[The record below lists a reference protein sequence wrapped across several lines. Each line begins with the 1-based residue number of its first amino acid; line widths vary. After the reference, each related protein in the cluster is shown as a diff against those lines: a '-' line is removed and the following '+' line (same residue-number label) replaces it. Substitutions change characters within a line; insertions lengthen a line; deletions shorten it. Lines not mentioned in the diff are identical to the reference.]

1 MANASLPPSS
11 VVGAVDSGGGGGTT
25 GSSVGV
31 AGAET
36 SAGTTADSFPFPEFQ
51 VVEVKGT
58 PGNDV
63 LIGTNDN
70 EDMQGF
76 RGDDVLFGGAGDD
89 SLNGGI
95 GNDRLEGGPGFDTY
109 EGGPGIDTLTFS
121 VADGPANVS
130 LLSSSVVS
138 SGVFEF
144 VQNVENLTGSVFG
157 DTLLGDD
164 NDNVMLGGSGLDLL
178 GGGLGDDVLDGG
190 KDGAYATWAG
200 EDGGV
205 TVDLAAG
212 NAAEW
217 DGGRDTLVDI
227 VGAIGTD
234 FADTLR
240 GDASANRLEGGKG
253 DDTLQGRGGND
264 ILVGGDGVDVLQGG
278 GGRDTVDYSGA
289 GPVRVSLVSNE
300 AVDATRAIDRL
311 AGIEDII
318 GSLGQ
323 DTISGDG
330 GANRLTG
337 GVGADVLRGGAGADA
352 FVFHDRL
359 DFGDTIRDFQ
369 TGLDRIEVDAT
380 AVGDGTVTFDA
391 ANDRLLWD
399 PDGTGAADPVIM
411 ATIEGTAVAT
421 SDIVLV

>member
-11 VVGAVDSGGGGGTT
+11 IVGA
-25 GSSVGV
+25 VGV
-31 AGAET
+31 AGGGGDTSGGVAES
-36 SAGTTADSFPFPEFQ
+36 SAGTTADSFPFPQFE
-51 VVEVKGT
+51 VVEIKGT
-58 PGNDV
+58 PDDDV
-63 LIGTNDN
+63 LIGTNAN

-89 SLNGGI
+89 SLRGGI

-109 EGGPGIDTLTFS
+109 DGGPGIDTLTFS
-121 VADGPANVS
+121 VEDGPANVN
-130 LLSSSVVS
+130 LQNSSVVS

-178 GGGLGDDVLDGG
+178 GGGLGNDILDGG

-200 EDGGV
+200 EDGAV
-205 TVDLAAG
+205 VVDLAAG
-212 NAAEW
+212 SVVEW
-217 DGGRDTLVDI
+217 DGGQDTLTTI

-234 FADTLR
+234 FNDTLR

-253 DDTLQGRGGND
+253 DDTLQGRGGGD
-264 ILVGGDGVDVLQGG
+264 ILVGGDGADVLQGG
-278 GGRDTVDYSGA
+278 GGQDTVDYSGA
-289 GPVRVSLVSNE
+289 GPVRVSLFSGE
-300 AVDATRAIDRL
+300 ALDASGVIDRL
-311 AGIEDII
+311 SGMEDVI

-323 DTISGDG
+323 DTISGNG

-337 GVGADVLRGGAGADA
+337 GVGADVLRGGGGADT

-369 TGLDRIEVDAT
+369 AGLDHIEVDAA
-380 AVGDGTVTFDA
+380 AVGNGTVTFDA
-391 ANDRLLWD
+391 VNAHLLWD
-399 PDGTGAADPVIM
+399 ADGAGPVDPVIM
-411 ATIEGTAVAT
+411 ATIEGDAVAA